1 MPASGVGLEAQ
12 LNHYKFLTPPIS
24 PLYLLH
30 RFPPLKS
37 SRERTGGPSGPSAI
51 TISISSLQQ
60 DPRLGTCLSPSPA
73 VGLPVPPV
81 LQPCGLACS
90 SCSQCLLRGVVSA
103 WLIIAQR
110 RWRWCQ
116 SLQLCGC
123 CLQTVPTCDWCTSL
137 PVCPFQGTGRGHP
150 AQLLRGLI
158 AKGKLGSLGL
168 RQALDASESFAGHL
182 VQGGGRGNTSGQS

>member
-1 MPASGVGLEAQ
+1 MALW
-12 LNHYKFLTPPIS
+12 
-24 PLYLLH
+24 
-30 RFPPLKS
+30 
-37 SRERTGGPSGPSAI
+37 
-51 TISISSLQQ
+51 
-60 DPRLGTCLSPSPA
+60 LSPSPS
-73 VGLPVPPV
+73 
-81 LQPCGLACS
+81 LACS
-90 SCSQCLLRGVVSA
+90 RTLDWAPACPLLQQLACLSLQYSSPAALPAPAVARAFGGGVVSA

-123 CLQTVPTCDWCTSL
+123 WLQTVPTCDWCTSL

-158 AKGKLGSLGL
+158 ARGKLGSLGL
-168 RQALDASESFAGHL
+168 RQAWDASESFAGHL